1 MRTLTHTA
9 GIADRVRFVG
19 FLTDPERFLQ
29 ELDIAAFPSLSESFC
44 LAAAEAM
51 SCGLPVVAS
60 AVDGLAEL
68 IQDGKS
74 GLLVPPDGPAALAAA
89 LARLCHDAALRQ
101 ALGHTARR
109 EVETRFAVER
119 IAAQFEALCHPDSG
133 LV

>member
-1 MRTLTHTA
+1 
-9 GIADRVRFVG
+9 VG
-19 FLTDPERFLQ
+19 FVTDPERFLQ

-60 AVDGLAEL
+60 AVDGLAEI

-74 GLLVPPDGPAALAAA
+74 GLLVPPDDPAAFAAA
-89 LARLCHDAALRQ
+89 LTRLCRDAALRQ
-101 ALGHTARR
+101 TLGHTARR

-119 IAAQFEALCHPDSG
+119 IAAQFETLCRT
-133 LV
+133 